1 MIFPDRASVKHT
13 WHVKQGENYSVII
26 KKKYHLNVQRLK
38 WYTVEIVAVYT
49 AKFRFLLSKGKYVSV
64 TCEHQMQNHL
74 LINELEL

>member
-1 MIFPDRASVKHT
+1 MPRETGGKLLSY
-13 WHVKQGENYSVII
+13 N

-38 WYTVEIVAVYT
+38 WHTVEILAVYI